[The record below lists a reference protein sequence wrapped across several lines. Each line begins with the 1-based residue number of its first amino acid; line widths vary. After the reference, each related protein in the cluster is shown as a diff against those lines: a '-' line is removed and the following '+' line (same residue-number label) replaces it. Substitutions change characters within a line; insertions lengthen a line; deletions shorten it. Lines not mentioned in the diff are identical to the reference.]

1 MAANPPSCRS
11 SIGPL
16 REAVTA
22 TRPPRSPSSTP
33 ATPESSSHSTHVV
46 GVPSGESDPGRCQ
59 SLPPTAIAAGS
70 HACHHDS
77 GVVQVGS
84 SQDQCQTSSS
94 GGGRSIG
101 GSQLP
106 PPPNGWLIDIS
117 PPARSAA
124 ASHESAAVL
133 KSIHPV
139 SPSTPA

>member
-33 ATPESSSHSTHVV
+33 ATPEPSSHSTHVV
-46 GVPSGESDPGRCQ
+46 GVPSGESEPGGCQ
-59 SLPPTAIAAGS
+59 SLPPTGIADGS
-70 HACHHDS
+70 HACHQDS

-94 GGGRSIG
+94 GGRRVIG
-101 GSQLP
+101 CSQLTSP
-106 PPPNGWLIDIS
+106 ANGWLTDIS
-117 PPARSAA
+117 PPPRSAA
-124 ASHESAAVL
+124 SSHASADVL